1 MTATANGSSSS
12 AIGPSEVEPAG
23 SPPAAGRPHRA
34 GLDLQEAGLLP
45 SLPAA
50 WLAGRDR
57 DLLAPLTFLEPGLTP
72 GSLPVPDLVDTSAA
86 PPDRRELAAA
96 LAVAN
101 GYYGHPRA
109 AELAAKLADPATQ
122 VVVTGQQPGL
132 FGGPFYTLV
141 KMVAAAKWAAALEE
155 AGRPAVAVFW
165 LANEDHDWAE
175 ISAAT
180 VLGPDGPQALDLGED
195 REPLA
200 PAGMRMLGSEI
211 ESALAGLAASL
222 VGDAGDAWAA
232 MLGRWYR
239 PAARFGEAF
248 SRLFPHLLGERC
260 PLILDAMLPALK
272 EAERPALRALVERRR
287 EVEAAFAARDAEIE
301 ARGHRLQVAPQRGVS
316 PLFLL
321 QGRARRRIE
330 WQGEDGFTL
339 RGAGG
344 PVRHISELLAAIE
357 DNPGVVSP
365 GVLARPAV
373 QDAALGTCLQ
383 VLGPGELSYIAQ
395 AAAVYPVLQGAVGL
409 PAAPSVTLRPQALV
423 LEERLLT
430 RTAGLPLAALLGDRG
445 ALDQAI
451 ARQDRDGD
459 GDGDDPVAL
468 ARSQVEQAIAGLE
481 APALALDPN
490 LERPLAKTRE
500 QVLRAL
506 DLFAEKAAA
515 AGARKNEVLSRRA
528 EQVREAALPGGKL
541 QERVVATAWIAGRHP
556 RLAESLWQELEL
568 DPRILQVIGQEAG
581 S

>member
-1 MTATANGSSSS
+1 MTATANGLSSS
-12 AIGPSEVEPAG
+12 AIGPSEVKPAG
-23 SPPAAGRPHRA
+23 SPSAAGRPHRA
-34 GLDLQEAGLLP
+34 GLDLLEAGLLP

-57 DLLAPLTFLEPGLTP
+57 DLLAPLTLVEP
-72 GSLPVPDLVDTSAA
+72 GSLPGPADTAA
-86 PPDRRELAAA
+86 PPPDRRELAAA

-175 ISAAT
+175 ISAAN
-180 VLGPDGPQALDLGED
+180 VLGPDGLRTLDLGPD

-200 PAGMRMLGSEI
+200 PAGMRMLGPEI
-211 ESALAGLAASL
+211 ETALAGLAAAL
-222 VGDAGDAWAA
+222 PGDAGAAWAA
-232 MLGRWYR
+232 TLGRWYR

-287 EVEAAFAARDAEIE
+287 EVEAAFATRDTEIE

-344 PVRHISELLAAIE
+344 PVRHVAELLAAIA

-395 AAAVYPVLQGAVGL
+395 AAAVYPVLQEAVGL

-423 LEERLLT
+423 LEERLLA
-430 RTAGLPLAALLGDRG
+430 RTAEIPLAALLGDRA

-451 ARQDRDGD
+451 ARHDRDGGSG
-459 GDGDDPVAL
+459 GDSDDPVAL
-468 ARSQVEQAIAGLE
+468 ARRQVEQAIAGLE

-515 AGARKNEVLSRRA
+515 AAARKNEVLSRRA

-541 QERVVATAWIAGRHP
+541 QERAVATAWMAGRHP
-556 RLAESLWQELEL
+556 RLAESLWRDLEL
-568 DPRILQVIGQEAG
+568 DPRRLQVIGQEAG